1 MIMPELR
8 GEKISDRKACM
19 ASRYNY
25 SKALRTIG
33 QELEKR
39 GIDMFELRCHRADYT
54 VLCGDPEPP
63 HTGLL
68 EIGFSGAEIRSLD
81 LLAARQRSDSFK
93 PAIFDQL
100 PEVLRA
106 LGRYVEN
113 KEGEILRISTA
124 TSTSALDAFRV
135 EYESR
140 DGHINAEELTPLAVA
155 DMAMRMYRIRL
166 SGQTQRN
173 WRN

>member
-1 MIMPELR
+1 
-8 GEKISDRKACM
+8 M

-25 SKALRTIG
+25 TKALRTIG

-39 GIDMFELRCHRADYT
+39 GIDMFELRCQRADYT
-54 VLCGDPEPP
+54 VVCGDPKPP

-68 EIGFSGAEIRSLD
+68 EICFSGAEIRSLD
-81 LLAARQRSDSFK
+81 LLAASQRGGSFK
-93 PAIFDQL
+93 LVSFDRL

-106 LGRYVEN
+106 LGRYVDN
-113 KEGEILRISTA
+113 KESEILRISTA
-124 TSTSALDAFRV
+124 ASMPALNAYRI

-140 DGHINAEELTPLAVA
+140 DGRIQAEELTPLAVA

-166 SGQTQRN
+166 HGQSQPER
-173 WRN
+173 RI